1 MKVLAKA
8 DNRSEIDKR
17 YDTIYNKMVRDARLT
32 PLQENIVATYLHKI
46 MQMRIHEIE
55 GVVEMAYLIA
65 LIESEHYGT
74 DPKRSSR
81 IHRVQACATEA
92 INEAYGH
99 SCIDSAGFW
108 CSYDGCGYERMLSHL
123 HRLGLEYENK
133 LIMGVPSDG

>member
-17 YDTIYNKMVRDARLT
+17 FDSIYNKMVRDAHLS
-32 PLQENIVATYLHKI
+32 PKQENIVATYLHKI
-46 MQMRIHEIE
+46 MQMRINEIE
-55 GVVEMAYLIA
+55 GAIEMGYLIS

-74 DPKRSSR
+74 DKKRAKKLP
-81 IHRVQACATEA
+81 RVQAYAAEV

-108 CSYDGCGYERMLSHL
+108 NSYDGCGLERLKL
-123 HRLGLEYENK
+123 RLERHGVEYDPK
-133 LIMGVPSDG
+133 CK

>member
-74 DPKRSSR
+74 DPK
-81 IHRVQACATEA
+81 
-92 INEAYGH
+92 
-99 SCIDSAGFW
+99 
-108 CSYDGCGYERMLSHL
+108 
-123 HRLGLEYENK
+123 
-133 LIMGVPSDG
+133 